1 MFLCFALLPISSVIT
16 FNKKH
21 YMGIADFR
29 PWYKKSKIIKNWKAV
44 FLWKKNFLLLISW
57 GYNHCSWELNRF
69 NSWEMKGTSR
79 SSIYILLQINFP
91 GSRILGSFKIIFE
104 QVPTGAFAFHSFSLN
119 FGEQIVKTI
128 DLFCVKPL
136 EIILK
141 AKVSCRN
148 FFCIR
153 KTIRER
159 PFPAMLCVAN

>member
-1 MFLCFALLPISSVIT
+1 MESSIPLKRKRKKLFVFNLL
-16 FNKKH
+16 
-21 YMGIADFR
+21 
-29 PWYKKSKIIKNWKAV
+29 
-44 FLWKKNFLLLISW
+44 

-69 NSWEMKGTSR
+69 SSWEMKDTSR
-79 SSIYILLQINFP
+79 SSIYILLQRNFP
-91 GSRILGSFKIIFE
+91 GSRILSSFKIIFE
-104 QVPTGAFAFHSFSLN
+104 QVPTGAFAFRSFSLN

-148 FFCIR
+148 FFRIR

-159 PFPAMLCVAN
+159 PFPTMLCLSN